1 MALWKDYISLV
12 VKINY
17 AVKHLVSHIF
27 IDLLG
32 IFVWQ

>member
-12 VKINY
+12 IKINY

-27 IDLLG
+27 Y
-32 IFVWQ
+32 